1 MEKKVVLCKVNVEF
15 HSGEKYKGNM
25 FLDINGI
32 ARKQLERALPIG
44 EIKSYTCERL

>member
-1 MEKKVVLCKVNVEF
+1 MEKKVVLCKVVVEF
-15 HSGEKYKGNM
+15 HSGDRYKGNM

-32 ARKQLERALPIG
+32 AKDQLKRALPIG